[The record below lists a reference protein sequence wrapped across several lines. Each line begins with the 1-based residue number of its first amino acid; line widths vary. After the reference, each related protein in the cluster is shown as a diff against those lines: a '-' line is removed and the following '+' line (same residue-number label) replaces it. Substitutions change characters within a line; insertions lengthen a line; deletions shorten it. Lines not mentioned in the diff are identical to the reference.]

1 MRFDDD
7 GPVDPLKP
15 LLNEPPQHLRVAGA
29 VTDDLVQRLLRT
41 AEDLGDGP
49 VLLLQQ
55 QRLGLQTGRALR
67 ADAARPPRRRP
78 QPPRGPPTR
87 CGPPPSPCPAR
98 PARAQTPRPEPA
110 SPRPVPGHPPAQR
123 ALLPPPARLRRSP
136 PPPAARPPPH

>member
-55 QRLGLQTGRALR
+55 QRLGLQTGRALC
-67 ADAARPPRRRP
+67 ADAAPPPR
-78 QPPRGPPTR
+78 
-87 CGPPPSPCPAR
+87 
-98 PARAQTPRPEPA
+98 
-110 SPRPVPGHPPAQR
+110 
-123 ALLPPPARLRRSP
+123 P
-136 PPPAARPPPH
+136 PPPPGGPSPAAAARISSACARASARTRSRSAAASFSRRASSSEPMRIPR